1 MNKEVAGR
9 LAQGRLEEWARAVS
23 YDELVWADNNESTTR
38 RQVSE
43 DGVDYTIES
52 TVYREQGANVYTMA
66 VRVSEVEKRSF
77 FRKSVSRYG
86 QMFPD
91 GRFVEGA

>member
-1 MNKEVAGR
+1 MDKGAAGR
-9 LAQGRLEEWARAVS
+9 LAEGRLEEWSRAVS

-38 RQVSE
+38 RQVSQ

-66 VRVSEVEKRSF
+66 VRVSEVKKSSF

-86 QMFPD
+86 RMFPD